1 MTTSVCEAIARLT
14 GPAEVVADLSWPGT
28 TATVRLLRRPSGQH
42 LVLKANSSPDC
53 FTREL
58 HALRTWTPALG
69 TAAPQLVDADEDA
82 RVLLMTALPGS
93 RLDLATLTTAQEQ
106 DAYRQ
111 TGHLLRRLHE
121 AGPPQTITDFGR
133 RRAAYLRAR
142 LTGPTHP
149 LTTAEL
155 DFALAAIDQLETLPE
170 QKALPSHLDLTARN
184 LLADTDERG
193 RVRIAVIDFETSR
206 YEAAGRDFLRITQRT
221 LRTRSDLAAAFYTGY
236 GRRPTEEE
244 QCLMRWCGIGDA
256 AAIAVSAAAS
266 GHLDFSREGHTA
278 LRSAMAAVRPDT

>member
-1 MTTSVCEAIARLT
+1 MTTTVSEAIARLT

-28 TATVRLLRRPSGQH
+28 TATVRILRRPGGQH
-42 LVLKANSSPDC
+42 LVLKTNSHPDC

-58 HALRTWTPALG
+58 HALRTWTPALE

-82 RVLLMTALPGS
+82 RVLLMTALPGI

-111 TGHLLRRLHE
+111 TGQLLRRLHE

-133 RRAAYLRAR
+133 QRAAYLRAQ

-155 DFALAAIDQLETLPE
+155 DFALAAIDQLETLPP
-170 QKALPSHLDLTARN
+170 QKSQPSHLDLTARN

-221 LRTRSDLAAAFYTGY
+221 LRTRSDLSVAFYNGY
-236 GRRPTEEE
+236 GRQPSEDE
-244 QCLMRWCGIGDA
+244 QRLIRWCGIGDA
-256 AAIAVSAAAS
+256 AAIAITAAAA
-266 GHLDFSREGHTA
+266 GHDDFAHEGHAA
-278 LRSAMAAVRPDT
+278 LRASMAAA

>member
-1 MTTSVCEAIARLT
+1 MTTTVSEATARLT

-42 LVLKANSSPDC
+42 LVLKANSHPDC

-58 HALRTWTPALG
+58 HALHTWTPALD
-69 TAAPQLVDADEDA
+69 TAAPQLIDADEDA
-82 RVLLMTALPGS
+82 QVLLMTALPGI

-106 DAYRQ
+106 DAYQQ
-111 TGHLLRRLHE
+111 TGQLLRHLHE
-121 AGPPQTITDFGR
+121 TGPPQTITDFGR
-133 RRAAYLRAR
+133 RRAAYLRAQ

-155 DFALAAIDQLETLPE
+155 DFALAAIDQLETLPP
-170 QKALPSHLDLTARN
+170 QKSQPSHLDLTARN

-193 RVRIAVIDFETSR
+193 RLRIAVIDFETSR

-221 LRTRSDLAAAFYTGY
+221 LRTRPDLAAAFYNGN
-236 GRRPTEEE
+236 GRQPTEDE
-244 QCLMRWCGIGDA
+244 QRLIRWCGTGDA
-256 AAIAVSAAAS
+256 AAIAVTAAAH
-266 GHLDFSREGHTA
+266 GHDDSSHEGHTA
-278 LRSAMAAVRPDT
+278 LRAAMAAT